1 MDTRWLLHL
10 LQQLEPSQEDTSPLA
25 KKVPGCLEP
34 KQGLSQKLC
43 LFCSLHSH
51 MCRLVS
57 EGPRAKDGSL
67 TCSVSQCAPGQTPLL
82 WRGRLLD
89 VWSLKQDMSQSC
101 VTSANHSLTLHCP
114 RADLGRLV
122 SKRLRTQDGSLTFSG
137 SQRPPGQTALHWQG
151 RCPDFWSPKWC
162 LSQKLCRF
170 FSPKSPLSRVVSEGP
185 RTQDLDL
192 KFVLFR
198 SFTSF
203 VRVTQAYFIFF
214 VTIMNGVVSLIFFL
228 ILFALCVGN
237 SH

>member
-1 MDTRWLLHL
+1 MAPPGA
-10 LQQLEPSQEDTSPLA
+10 QAEPFQA
-25 KKVPGCLEP
+25 G
-34 KQGLSQKLC
+34 
-43 LFCSLHSH
+43 
-51 MCRLVS
+51 R
-57 EGPRAKDGSL
+57 
-67 TCSVSQCAPGQTPLL
+67 TPLL
-82 WRGRLLD
+82 W
-89 VWSLKQDMSQSC
+89 
-101 VTSANHSLTLHCP
+101 
-114 RADLGRLV
+114 
-122 SKRLRTQDGSLTFSG
+122 
-137 SQRPPGQTALHWQG
+137 QG
-151 RCPDFWSPKWC
+151 RCLDIWSPKWC

-237 SH
+237 SHWFVWVNFTSSYYTEAIYQVRSCLVEFLGWLIYTITSSAKSDFFLSNLNPLDLLLLLTFSG